1 MKKTYILLIS
11 ILTFFSACQKDA
23 GIDNGFGK
31 GSGAFRLEK
40 PSVQSETEI
49 PVIVTKGAF
58 GLEPST
64 FSDPDR
70 STGYGWY
77 IYETHEFCFLFGYD

>member
-49 PVIVTKGAF
+49 PVIVTKVLLVWNLPHF
-58 GLEPST
+58 
-64 FSDPDR
+64 R
-70 STGYGWY
+70 SGSINRVRMVHIRNT
-77 IYETHEFCFLFGYD
+77 